1 MRPRASY
8 RAGALAAALF
18 AVPAAGRAEVKI
30 AVAGPM
36 TTTDAAFGAAMR
48 AGVEQ
53 AAADINASGGLLG
66 QTVTI
71 VVGDD
76 AADPKRGR
84 ALAARLVADGIR
96 LVVGDFNSSVTLASS
111 DVYAGARALMIS
123 PGSTNPQ
130 VTERG
135 LATVFRTCGRDDGQ
149 AAVAADYLARQTGR
163 RIAILHDRTTYG
175 QGLADGVRA
184 QLAAHGIQEVF
195 YDGVAKGSRD
205 FTATLARVEAA
216 GADLVFWGGGPA
228 EAGLLVRQ
236 MHERSRAGL
245 LLGTDGLAG
254 DEFATL
260 AGPGGEGTL
269 MTFPQDPRTRPAAAD
284 LVKRLAARAITA
296 DPAVFYAYAA
306 VQVIK
311 EAAEA
316 TRSTDPVTIAAA
328 LHAGTTFPTVLGDI
342 EFDGKGDPTRPDAIL
357 YRWGKG
363 PDGRLAFSPLAAP

>member
-1 MRPRASY
+1 MRPGGPHRI
-8 RAGALAAALF
+8 AAVAAFLL

-36 TTTDAAFGAAMR
+36 TTTDATFGAAMR
-48 AGVEQ
+48 AGAEQ

-84 ALAARLVADGIR
+84 ALAARFVADGIR

-111 DVYAGARALMIS
+111 DVYAGARALMVS

-175 QGLADGVRA
+175 QGLAEGVRA
-184 QLAAHGIQEVF
+184 HLAAHGIQEVL

-205 FTATLARVEAA
+205 FAATLARMGTA
-216 GADLVFWGGGPA
+216 GADLVFWGGGPT

-236 MHERSRAGL
+236 MHERGRAGT
-245 LLGTDGLAG
+245 LLGTDSLAG
-254 DEFATL
+254 DEFATS

-284 LVKRLAARAITA
+284 LVKRLAARAVAA
-296 DPAVFYAYAA
+296 DPVVFYAYAA
-306 VQVIK
+306 VQVIR

-316 TRSTDPVTIAAA
+316 THSTDAMTIAAA
-328 LHAGTTFPTVLGDI
+328 LHAGTPFPTVLGNI

-357 YRWGKG
+357 YSWRRG
-363 PDGRLAFSPLAAP
+363 PDGRLTFVPLAGP

>member
-1 MRPRASY
+1 MRPRIA
-8 RAGALAAALF
+8 ALAALLF

-36 TTTDAAFGAAMR
+36 TTIDATFGAAMR

-84 ALAARLVADGIR
+84 ALAAKFVADGIR

-111 DVYAGARALMIS
+111 DVYAGAHALMIS

-135 LATVFRTCGRDDGQ
+135 LATVFRICGRDDGQ
-149 AAVAADYLARQTGR
+149 AAVAAGYLARQTGR

-205 FTATLARVEAA
+205 FSATLARMEAA
-216 GADLVFWGGGPA
+216 RADLIFWGGGPA

-236 MHERSRAGL
+236 MHERGRAGTF
-245 LLGTDGLAG
+245 LGTDGLAS
-254 DEFATL
+254 DEFAAL

-284 LVKRLAARAITA
+284 FVKRLAARAIAA

-306 VQVIK
+306 VQVIRD
-311 EAAEA
+311 AAEE
-316 TRSTDPVTIAAA
+316 TRSTDAATIAAA
-328 LHAGTTFPTVLGDI
+328 LHAGTTFHTVLGDI

-357 YRWGKG
+357 YVWRKG
-363 PDGRLAFSPLAAP
+363 PDGRLTFAPLTAP